1 MTEIGLETHYVLYCR
16 VSVVKDVHEKCQQD
30 GKRYETKKTISQP
43 LFLESV
49 LLYFV
54 FFKYFV
60 SYGRANQMT
69 GFNTMK
75 TLVFNWLTRDIK
87 EGSHLALFLM
97 SILFEQKY

>member
-30 GKRYETKKTISQP
+30 RKRYETKKTISQP

-54 FFKYFV
+54 
-60 SYGRANQMT
+60 
-69 GFNTMK
+69 
-75 TLVFNWLTRDIK
+75 
-87 EGSHLALFLM
+87 LFQ
-97 SILFEQKY
+97 ILCLIWKSKSNDWFQYDENFGL